1 LFVCFCWGIFYM
13 FFLFCYVFFPF
24 FSWYNILLMSLFLL
38 QTTSSPFNRGM
49 LSNIGFVEFGLDMHY
64 DCLVI
69 HDVDVLPEDD
79 RNFYVCRSDP
89 IHMSTLVEQFEY
101 V

>member
-1 LFVCFCWGIFYM
+1 
-13 FFLFCYVFFPF
+13 
-24 FSWYNILLMSLFLL
+24 MSLFLL
-38 QTTSSPFNRGM
+38 HTTSSPFNRGM
-49 LSNIGFVEFGLDMHY
+49 LSNIGFVECEQDMHY

-79 RNFYVCRSDP
+79 RNFCVCRSNR
-89 IHMSTLVEQFEY
+89 IHMSTLVEQFGY